1 MQVSGLIRVRRFLRA
16 MERIAPAT
24 RSSDPPRWHARLASL
39 RPVLGD
45 VVPRSACRGTG
56 ISHCGKSL
64 PFGVFRVLLARGPTR
79 GPRDSVEAR
88 KWSGDSLGVV
98 VGCGVSAGTAPER
111 FRSSEGCPEVVRVGF
126 AVGSCQT
133 LSGPARS
140 STSHAGERNPPSA
153 SE

>member
-1 MQVSGLIRVRRFLRA
+1 M
-16 MERIAPAT
+16 
-24 RSSDPPRWHARLASL
+24 
-39 RPVLGD
+39 
-45 VVPRSACRGTG
+45 
-56 ISHCGKSL
+56 
-64 PFGVFRVLLARGPTR
+64 LLARGPTR

-140 STSHAGERNPPSA
+140 STSHAGENATPRAHRSNYRWHTQLWDSLCMSKPFRARQYIKKCLSSKASTMYCTAPREPSRLPPAWWLGSSRGRPPERSA
-153 SE
+153 NF